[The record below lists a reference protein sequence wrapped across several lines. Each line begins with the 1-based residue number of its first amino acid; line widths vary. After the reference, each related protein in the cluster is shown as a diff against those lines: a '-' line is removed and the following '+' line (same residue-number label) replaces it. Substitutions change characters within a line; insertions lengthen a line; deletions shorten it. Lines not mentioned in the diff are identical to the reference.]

1 MRYMKIPSIVVFG
14 LLIIFAFLTVGK
26 LVKIDVSPDA
36 LLLAEEKV
44 PVNRVEPALSGNE
57 KVTITFDENTSYI
70 IAVQQKGDGETKY
83 ELITPSKAYNKKD
96 VPDDMKVGEVQ
107 ELFLQIVSG
116 SGNAN
121 AACGRRCSDTLI
133 THSSGYVSGTCWWSC
148 TNP

>member
-1 MRYMKIPSIVVFG
+1 MRYIKIPSIVVFG
-14 LLIIFAFLTVGK
+14 LLILFAFLTVGK

-70 IAVQQKGDGETKY
+70 IAVQKKGDGEEKY
-83 ELITPSKAYNKKD
+83 ELITPSKVYDKKD
-96 VPDDMKVGEVQ
+96 VPDDKTLGKVQ

-121 AACGRRCSDTLI
+121 AVCGPKCSGTLLPDG
-133 THSSGYVSGTCWWSC
+133 SGYVSKQCWWAC
-148 TNP
+148 W